1 MNQIIINCNTSGE
14 SVISPFDIS
23 EGVQFILVNNKQTPL
38 AWYEFNSRQLEIIKI
53 ITSQNVKLCFI
64 DYEKYIKIL
73 PDDNTFYIISNSS
86 NPLWFR
92 Y

>member
-38 AWYEFNSRQLEIIKI
+38 AWYEFNSSQLEIIKI
-53 ITSQNVKLCFI
+53 IKYKANNVKVKFEGLKPSMTC
-64 DYEKYIKIL
+64 ELVAK
-73 PDDNTFYIISNSS
+73 
-86 NPLWFR
+86 
-92 Y
+92 

>member
-38 AWYEFNSRQLEIIKI
+38 AWYEFNSRQLEIIK
-53 ITSQNVKLCFI
+53 N
-64 DYEKYIKIL
+64 YKIQ
-73 PDDNTFYIISNSS
+73 S
-86 NPLWFR
+86 
-92 Y
+92 